1 MWMVVGSVALMLALQ
16 AWFASGVVSRTSEL
30 RDVLSDAHV
39 VVNKLERNIGYGGLI
54 HNFKNYVL
62 RGDDADRVS
71 ALKNSEE
78 ALILLE
84 RLHKSAQ
91 NLGIDVSLKHTRE
104 MVLSY
109 TQRLEQ
115 VHKLSANGLSPL
127 LIDQQV
133 RFNDTPAIQEVGLT
147 LAALEA
153 AVSDGLEELQWQGT
167 VMSMLSTAGAT
178 VLGIFLVGVFVQRQR
193 RHTETLQAFAD
204 QLSVTNN
211 DLNKANTSLNQFAG
225 IVSHDLKSPVRYMQA
240 LNQLIVEDAADASL
254 VKQHIDSINRQ
265 GRRIDSI
272 IDSLLDFTQNG
283 FSQLQTEA
291 IHATCLFAD
300 LKCDLQSEIDS
311 HHANI
316 EFKAMLDTPVMADR
330 KLLSRVFIN
339 LIGNS
344 LKYAR
349 VDGPTSIV
357 VCAES
362 DDGRALFSVSD
373 NGIGIEAKYAQKIF
387 EPMMRLHGPN
397 SPYQGVGIGLSLVKS
412 IVESHGGL
420 IWLDTEFSQGTRFI
434 FSLPFA
440 PYTRLEKAA

>member
-1 MWMVVGSVALMLALQ
+1 MLMVVGSVASMLALQ
-16 AWFASGVVSRTSEL
+16 ALFAAGVISRTSEL
-30 RDVLSDAHV
+30 RDTLSEAHV

-62 RGDDADRVS
+62 RGDDGDRVS
-71 ALKNSEE
+71 ALKNSAE

-84 RLHKSAQ
+84 RLLKRAQ
-91 NLGIDVSLKHTRE
+91 YLGIEVSLKHTHE
-104 MVLSY
+104 MVLTY
-109 TQRLEQ
+109 TRRLEQ
-115 VHKLSANGLSPL
+115 VRKLSANGLSPL
-127 LIDQQV
+127 SIDQQV
-133 RFNDTPAIQEVGLT
+133 RFDDSPALQEVGLT
-147 LAALEA
+147 LAAFEA
-153 AVSDGLEELQWQGT
+153 AVSDRLEELQWHGT
-167 VMSMLSTAGAT
+167 IMSMLSTAGAA
-178 VLGIFLVGVFVQRQR
+178 VLGVFLVGVFVQRQR
-193 RHTETLQAFAD
+193 RHTRTLQVFAD

-225 IVSHDLKSPVRYMQA
+225 IVSHDLKAPVRYMQA
-240 LNQLIVEDAADASL
+240 LSQLIVEDAADDL
-254 VKQHIDSINRQ
+254 PVEQHIDSINRQ
-265 GRRIDSI
+265 GQKINSI

-291 IHATCLFAD
+291 IHASRLFAD
-300 LKCDLQSEIDS
+300 IKCELQSEIDS
-311 HHANI
+311 HSASI
-316 EFKAMLDTPVMADR
+316 EFKAMLDTPVMADP
-330 KLLSRVFIN
+330 KLLSRVFAN

-349 VDGPTSIV
+349 VDGPTRIL

-387 EPMMRLHGPN
+387 EPMMRLHGSK
-397 SPYQGVGIGLSLVKS
+397 SPYQGVGIGLSLVKT

-420 IWLDTEFSQGTRFI
+420 IWLDTEFSQGTRFM